1 MEIDEINI
9 IEDEKYDEINIEEN
23 NSTEEIGVVGEEII
37 YKNVNDYE
45 KLKNQPSINDVT
57 LIGNKTSEELNLQ
70 EKGDYPSVRVTNLE
84 IDSLFK

>member
-9 IEDEKYDEINIEEN
+9 IEDEKYDKINIEEN
-23 NSTEEIGVVGEEII
+23 DGTEEIGISGEEII